1 MEREVAGIMKAQG
14 NEFLTFLEG
23 KKQFIIPIYQRTY
36 SWNREQC
43 EQLWNDIVR
52 TATAKQAISH
62 FVGSIVYIQ
71 NGSIIAGGIMPLFVI
86 DGQQRLTTLSLL
98 LIALAKTA
106 KDSTTPLKMSHED
119 IYDSYLINKHGQDE
133 EHYKLLLTQSDKE
146 TLIALIDDPDHAK
159 STRLTHRLLENYTYF
174 ENRIRQGDVDPYT
187 LYIGIGKLKIVEIS
201 LQKDLDNPQLIFE
214 SLNST
219 GVDLSQADLI
229 RNYLLMKL
237 DNEEQVKLYKKYW
250 SPLEQNFLHRGDSS
264 QFDRFMRDYL
274 TIKQRSIPNSDQVYT
289 TFKVYHREIAATPIS
304 EIMANIECY
313 ALHFV
318 KMAFLK
324 EENREIRRVLE
335 DINTLKVDVA
345 YPFLLEVY
353 DDYTHKLLSREDFIA
368 ILKLVESYV
377 FRRAICG
384 IPTNSLNKTF
394 ATLAKEIDKKQ
405 YLKSVEATLL
415 RKDSHQRFPRDEEF
429 RAAFM
434 VKDVYNFRSR
444 NYMLGKLENHGSKE
458 WKPIEEYTIEHIL
471 PQNERLPLAWREELG
486 PNWKEVHAKYLHTI
500 GNLTLTAY
508 NPKLSD
514 HPFLKKRNMED
525 GFRQSNLHLNEH
537 LARLEHW
544 NEEEIKKRAEAL
556 ADLAVKLWAA
566 PQYAGLGTNAASNG
580 YSLEDHLKHMPF
592 DIKGIFE
599 RLRKRILNLD
609 SSVKEEVMKS
619 CIAYSATTDFVEIEP
634 QKKCLLVT
642 LGINAREVNDPKGL
656 CKNGK
661 HTRLFDSGE
670 VQVSVTSLTQV
681 EDLMDLIRQAFEKH
695 TEEV

>member
-1 MEREVAGIMKAQG
+1 MKAQEG
-14 NEFLTFLEG
+14 HFLTFLDG

-36 SWNREQC
+36 SWNCEQC

-52 TATAKQAISH
+52 TATDNQATSH
-62 FVGSIVYIQ
+62 FVGSTVYIQ
-71 NGSIIAGGIMPLFVI
+71 NGSIIAGGIMPLLVI

-98 LIALAKTA
+98 LIALAKAA

-119 IYDSYLINKHGQDE
+119 IYDSYLINKHGKDE
-133 EHYKLLLTQSDKE
+133 ECYKLLLTQSDKD
-146 TLIALIDDPDHAK
+146 TLIALTDDPNHAK
-159 STRLTHRLLENYTYF
+159 STLPAHRLLENYAYF
-174 ENRIRQGDVDPYT
+174 ENRIRQGDVDPFT
-187 LYIGIGKLKIVEIS
+187 LYVGISRLMIVEIS
-201 LQKDLDNPQLIFE
+201 LHKDHDNPQLIFE

-219 GVDLSQADLI
+219 GMDLSQADLI
-229 RNYLLMKL
+229 RNYLLMGL
-237 DNEEQVKLYKKYW
+237 DNKEQIKLYKKYW
-250 SPLEQNFLHRGDSS
+250 YPMEQSFLHRGDSS

-274 TIKQRSIPNSDQVYT
+274 TIKQGSIPNIDQVYA
-289 TFKVYHREIAATPIS
+289 TFKTYHRGVAATPIS
-304 EIMANIECY
+304 EIMADIERY

-324 EENREIRRVLE
+324 EEDREIRRVLE

-353 DDYTHKLLSREDFIA
+353 NDYTHKQLSREDFIA

-384 IPTNSLNKTF
+384 IPTNSLNKTL
-394 ATLAKEIDKKQ
+394 AT
-405 YLKSVEATLL
+405 
-415 RKDSHQRFPRDEEF
+415 
-429 RAAFM
+429 
-434 VKDVYNFRSR
+434 KDVYNFRSR

-458 WKPIEEYTIEHIL
+458 WKPIEEYTIEHIM
-471 PQNERLPLAWREELG
+471 PQNERLSLAWREELG

-514 HPFLKKRNMED
+514 HSFLTKRNMED
-525 GFRQSNLHLNEH
+525 GFRQSNLHLNES

-566 PQYAGLGTNAASNG
+566 PQYAGLGTNAGSNG
-580 YSLEDHLKHMPF
+580 YSLEDHRKHMPF

-634 QKKCLLVT
+634 QKKRLLVT
-642 LGINAREVNDPKGL
+642 LGINAREINDPKGL
-656 CKNGK
+656 SKNGK
-661 HTRLFDSGE
+661 HTGLFDSGE

-681 EDLMDLIRQAFEKH
+681 EDVMDLIRQAFEKH